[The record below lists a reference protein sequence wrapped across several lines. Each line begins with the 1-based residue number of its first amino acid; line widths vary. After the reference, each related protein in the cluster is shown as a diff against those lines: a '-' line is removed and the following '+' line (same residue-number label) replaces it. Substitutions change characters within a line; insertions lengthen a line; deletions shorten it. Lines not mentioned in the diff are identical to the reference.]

1 MSASTRRSRWAKS
14 PDFSQWPERAEAVA
28 AQTAIDKIN
37 YLDSGQ
43 HEVQC
48 RECGTCVLVRKN
60 SLSHTSVQWQ
70 DDPDTVCPTFRE
82 TASLRGSS
90 ITPRE
95 GCPQLRESIDRAV
108 LDGTLPVPDGS
119 PTPPTRS

>member
-1 MSASTRRSRWAKS
+1 MSASARQSRWAKS
-14 PDFSQWPERAEAVA
+14 PDFSEWPGRAEAVA

-37 YLDSGQ
+37 YLESGQ
-43 HEVQC
+43 HEVRC
-48 RECGTCVLVRKN
+48 RECGTCVLVRKS

-70 DDPDTVCPTFRE
+70 EDPDTVCPTFRGN
-82 TASLRGSS
+82 TSTRGSS

-95 GCPQLRESIDRAV
+95 GCPQLGASIDRAV

-119 PTPPTRS
+119 PT

>member
-1 MSASTRRSRWAKS
+1 MSASARKITWAKS
-14 PDFSQWPERAEAVA
+14 PDFSEWPGRAEAIA
-28 AQTAIDKIN
+28 AQTAIDKID
-37 YLDSGQ
+37 YLESGR

-70 DDPDTVCPTFRE
+70 EDPDTVCPTFRA
-82 TASLRGSS
+82 TASIRGSS

-95 GCPQLRESIDRAV
+95 GCPQLGASIDQAV
-108 LDGTLPVPDGS
+108 LDGTLPVPGES
-119 PTPPTRS
+119 PT

>member
-14 PDFSQWPERAEAVA
+14 PDFAEWPGRAEAIA

-43 HEVQC
+43 HEIRC
-48 RECGTCVLVRKN
+48 RECGTCVLVRKS

-70 DDPDTVCPTFRE
+70 DDPDIVCPTFRE
-82 TASLRGSS
+82 TAAVRGSS
-90 ITPRE
+90 VLPRR
-95 GCPQLRESIDRAV
+95 GCPELGASIDQAV
-108 LDGTLPVPDGS
+108 LDGALPVADKPE
-119 PTPPTRS
+119 P